1 MTDNEERRREK
12 LTTSVVLA
20 VFPDGSYIAAL
31 VSYLVSSEKLLL
43 ARTSAVARDGDRF
56 CRNAEMFSIGKR
68 WRSYAS
74 SQDSLSLS
82 LSYLML
88 FLALLYIYDMAR
100 HGPSM
105 QQRGLPAIVMARACA
120 LTSEFYCYEHN

>member
-43 ARTSAVARDGDRF
+43 EREQARLLAMEIDFVEMQKCSVLGNDG
-56 CRNAEMFSIGKR
+56 ALMPLLKTLSH
-68 WRSYAS
+68 
-74 SQDSLSLS
+74 SLSL
-82 LSYLML
+82 
-88 FLALLYIYDMAR
+88 I
-100 HGPSM
+100 
-105 QQRGLPAIVMARACA
+105 
-120 LTSEFYCYEHN
+120 

>member
-43 ARTSAVARDGDRF
+43 EREQARLLAMEIDFVEMQKCSVLGNDG
-56 CRNAEMFSIGKR
+56 ALMPLLKTLSP
-68 WRSYAS
+68 
-74 SQDSLSLS
+74 SLSL
-82 LSYLML
+82 
-88 FLALLYIYDMAR
+88 I
-100 HGPSM
+100 
-105 QQRGLPAIVMARACA
+105 
-120 LTSEFYCYEHN
+120 